1 MGGESI
7 QLKTFQRETSKMKYL
22 AVFALVGVAAAM
34 PMPDGDAEAAGPPA
48 YGPPVYKPAPPPPAY
63 KPAPAPYKPAPHPV
77 EKLPPQP
84 YQYEYG
90 VADQYTGTNF
100 QSVESQNAEGTVVGS
115 YRVNL
120 PDGRVQTVTYTADHH
135 GGFVADVQ
143 YEGVAQYPPEPE
155 PKKYAPAPPKY
166 KPA

>member
-63 KPAPAPYKPAPHPV
+63 KPAPAPYKPAPHP
-77 EKLPPQP
+77 

-100 QSVESQNAEGTVVGS
+100 QSVERQNAEGTVVGT

-120 PDGRVQTVTYTADHH
+120 PDGRAQVVTYTADHY
-135 GGFVADVQ
+135 GGFVADVK
-143 YEGVAQYPPEPE
+143 YEGDAQYPPEKEHKPYA
-155 PKKYAPAPPKY
+155 PPPPKYAPA
-166 KPA
+166 

>member
-1 MGGESI
+1 
-7 QLKTFQRETSKMKYL
+7 
-22 AVFALVGVAAAM
+22 M

-100 QSVESQNAEGTVVGS
+100 QSVESQNAEGTVVGKWRS
-115 YRVNL
+115 YCRLGPNL
-120 PDGRVQTVTYTADHH
+120 SLGHNLCNYMVKEEKTQTTK
-135 GGFVADVQ
+135 Q
-143 YEGVAQYPPEPE
+143 
-155 PKKYAPAPPKY
+155 
-166 KPA
+166 

>member
-1 MGGESI
+1 MGSI

-120 PDGRVQTVTYTADHH
+120 PDGRVQTVTYTADHY
-135 GGFVADVQ
+135 GGFVADVS
-143 YEGVAQYPPEPE
+143 YEGEAQYPPEKEHKPYA
-155 PKKYAPAPPKY
+155 PPAPKYAPA
-166 KPA
+166 

>member
-1 MGGESI
+1 MGI
-7 QLKTFQRETSKMKYL
+7 QLKTFRRETSKMKYL

-48 YGPPVYKPAPPPPAY
+48 YGPPVY

-120 PDGRVQTVTYTADHH
+120 PDGRVQTVTYTADHY
-135 GGFVADVQ
+135 GGFVADVS
-143 YEGVAQYPPEPE
+143 YEGEAQYPPEKEHKPYA
-155 PKKYAPAPPKY
+155 PPPPKYAPA
-166 KPA
+166 

>member
-1 MGGESI
+1 M
-7 QLKTFQRETSKMKYL
+7 

-100 QSVESQNAEGTVVGS
+100 QSVESQNAEGTVVG
-115 YRVNL
+115 
-120 PDGRVQTVTYTADHH
+120 
-135 GGFVADVQ
+135 
-143 YEGVAQYPPEPE
+143 
-155 PKKYAPAPPKY
+155 K
-166 KPA
+166 